1 MHVESAFSILRPVGC
16 LEDRYV
22 LGAELGSGGA
32 GTVYAAHDTKLGIDV
47 AVKLM
52 HADHAGEPGMVA
64 RFEREAS
71 VTARILSVHVV
82 RVLGLA
88 VTRAGVPCIVYERL
102 VGETLAERMGR
113 EGGIALDV
121 VVDIVTQVSRALAR
135 IHALGIV
142 HCDLKPENI
151 FLDTQLGDRFTVKV
165 LDFGVAETAEDRAQP
180 MTEYGGTPE
189 YMAPELLLS
198 GRRRDARADLFA
210 LGVLAFECLTGRLPF
225 PGEDLREVRKSLAA
239 RTDASLARH
248 RPDLVGAVDDWMEK
262 SLHPDP
268 FWRFSTAKDMATE
281 LRLAHAER
289 FRARTALRRAA

>member
-1 MHVESAFSILRPVGC
+1 MTLESTFPILRPVGS
-16 LEDRYV
+16 LEDRYE

-32 GTVYAAHDTKLGIDV
+32 ATVYAARDRKLGIDV
-47 AVKLM
+47 AVKMM
-52 HADHAGEPGMVA
+52 HADHVDQPGMVA
-64 RFEREAS
+64 RFQREAA
-71 VTARILSVHVV
+71 VTSRILSVHVV
-82 RVLGLA
+82 RVLGIA

-113 EGGIALDV
+113 EGGLSLDV
-121 VVDIVTQVSRALAR
+121 LVDIVTQTSRALAR

-165 LDFGVAETAEDRAQP
+165 LDFGVAETIEDRAQP

-189 YMAPELLLS
+189 YMAPELLLA
-198 GRRRDARADLFA
+198 GKRRDARADLFA
-210 LGVLAFECLTGRLPF
+210 LGVLAFECLTGRMPF
-225 PGEDLREVRKSLAA
+225 PGEDLREVRKALSA
-239 RTDASLARH
+239 RTEASLARV
-248 RPDLVGAVDDWMEK
+248 RPDLAGAVDDWMEK

-268 FWRFSTAKDMATE
+268 FWRYSTAKDMATE